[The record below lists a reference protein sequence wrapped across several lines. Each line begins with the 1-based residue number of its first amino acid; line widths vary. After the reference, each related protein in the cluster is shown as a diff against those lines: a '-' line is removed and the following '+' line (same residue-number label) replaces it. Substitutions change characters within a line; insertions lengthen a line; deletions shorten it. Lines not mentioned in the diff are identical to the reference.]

1 MSTEIKK
8 EVKVKVLTAAEK
20 AKEII
25 DGLNLSAEHKT
36 DLSILLQKDI
46 KKEVKGS
53 AKKVKKSEDE
63 PKQEVNAGLGE
74 WHQYLAHLRT
84 QIKELNIA
92 VKPTQVPQL
101 GSYLKRKELYPIDK
115 LSTAS
120 LKEEVEAWSDL
131 SDDEKK
137 APEKV
142 KKSAHKVGSSE
153 HLSGAKSAAKTKV
166 EVKKLAHNVGS
177 SEHLSGATE
186 EVKPAI
192 VKKVVAKKVKEEIVV
207 RPPEEGTY
215 YKQTIKG
222 KEYLTLAIDGDDMI
236 YVFDL
241 SKKAVGG
248 YDVNKKEIDQSIQV
262 EFEEE

>member
-1 MSTEIKK
+1 MSTEVKK

-115 LSTAS
+115 LSAVS

-137 APEKV
+137 APTKV
-142 KKSAHKVGSSE
+142 KKSA
-153 HLSGAKSAAKTKV
+153 AKPKE
-166 EVKKLAHNVGS
+166 EVK
-177 SEHLSGATE
+177 TE
-186 EVKPAI
+186 EVKPTV

-207 RPPEEGTY
+207 RPEEEGVY
-215 YKQTIKG
+215 YKQKIKG
-222 KEYLTLAIDGDDMI
+222 IEYLTLVMDGDDLI

-241 SKKAVGG
+241 NKKAVGA
-248 YDVNKKEIDQSIQV
+248 YDVNKKEIDQTIQV
-262 EFEEE
+262 EFEE

>member
-1 MSTEIKK
+1 MSTEVKK

-115 LSTAS
+115 LSAVS

-137 APEKV
+137 APTKV
-142 KKSAHKVGSSE
+142 KKSA
-153 HLSGAKSAAKTKV
+153 AKPKE
-166 EVKKLAHNVGS
+166 EVKS
-177 SEHLSGATE
+177 E

-207 RPPEEGTY
+207 RPEEEGVY
-215 YKQTIKG
+215 YKQKIKG
-222 KEYLTLAIDGDDMI
+222 IEYLTLVMDGDDLI

-241 SKKAVGG
+241 NKKAVGA
-248 YDVNKKEIDQSIQV
+248 YDVNKKESDQTIQV
-262 EFEEE
+262 EFEE

>member
-63 PKQEVNAGLGE
+63 PKQEVNAGMAE

-115 LSTAS
+115 LSAVS
-120 LKEEVEAWSDL
+120 LKEEVETWSDL

-137 APEKV
+137 APTKV

-153 HLSGAKSAAKTKV
+153 HLSGAKSGAKPKT
-166 EVKKLAHNVGS
+166 EVKS
-177 SEHLSGATE
+177 E

-192 VKKVVAKKVKEEIVV
+192 VKKVAAKKVKEEIVI

>member
-1 MSTEIKK
+1 MSTEVKK

-115 LSTAS
+115 LSAVS

-137 APEKV
+137 APTKV
-142 KKSAHKVGSSE
+142 KKSA
-153 HLSGAKSAAKTKV
+153 AKSKE
-166 EVKKLAHNVGS
+166 EVKS
-177 SEHLSGATE
+177 E

-192 VKKVVAKKVKEEIVV
+192 VKKVAAKKVKEEIVV

-215 YKQTIKG
+215 YKQSIKG

-241 SKKAVGG
+241 NKKAVGG

-262 EFEEE
+262 EFEEED

>member
-115 LSTAS
+115 LSAVS

-137 APEKV
+137 APTKV
-142 KKSAHKVGSSE
+142 KKSA
-153 HLSGAKSAAKTKV
+153 AKPKE
-166 EVKKLAHNVGS
+166 EVK
-177 SEHLSGATE
+177 TE

-192 VKKVVAKKVKEEIVV
+192 VKKVVAKKVKEEIVI

-262 EFEEE
+262 EFEEED